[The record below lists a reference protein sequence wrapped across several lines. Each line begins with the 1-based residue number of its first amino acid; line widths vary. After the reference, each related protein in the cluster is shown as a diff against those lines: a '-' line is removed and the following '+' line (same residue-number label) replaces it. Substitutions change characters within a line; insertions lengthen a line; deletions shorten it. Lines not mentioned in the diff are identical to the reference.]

1 MTAGAATFLFAT
13 GMHISA
19 AAAPALEGTA
29 RVIDGDTIELA
40 GERVRLWGVD
50 APERSQTCRLAAQT
64 WRCGQSAAEALGR
77 LVEGST
83 VRCESR
89 GSDRYQRVVAVCMV
103 DGSDVAATMV
113 RQGWALNFERYA
125 KGAYREMQQEARAK
139 RAGLWQG
146 QFVPPWQWRHEQ

>member
-1 MTAGAATFLFAT
+1 MAAGAAALLFVT
-13 GMHISA
+13 GMHMSASA
-19 AAAPALEGTA
+19 ASALEGIA
-29 RVIDGDTIELA
+29 RVIDGDTLELS

-64 WRCGQSAAEALGR
+64 WRCGKSAAEALGR

-83 VRCESR
+83 IRCEPR

-103 DGSDVAATMV
+103 GGSDIAAAMV

-125 KGAYREMQQEARAK
+125 KGAYREVQQEARAK

-146 QFVPPWQWRHEQ
+146 QFVLPWQWRHEQ